1 MTASLNPLQVL
12 SNTHIHTIATCYKI
26 IRKDGTFLYLSDHNH
41 EITFEGN
48 VYTPAGGVMSSAK
61 QKRNSLDTDNLELQG
76 FLTSDAIT
84 TEDLR
89 AGKYR
94 DAQVVIT
101 VIDYTKP
108 YRPYLTRE
116 IYHIAETVQH
126 DNFWLAKHEGITRQL
141 NQDVGRIYSATC
153 RYQLGDTSCGVNLA
167 SFTHAATITSVTDA
181 RAAFILN
188 VPTLTGVTDNTSY
201 FKYGR
206 AEFLTGNNAG
216 ETFEIATQSAT
227 AGTATTI
234 TLAYDTPFDIEDT
247 DTLNVIAGCTR
258 QGEYCVSRFSNL
270 PKFGGFPTIPGTS
283 KAQETPPAR

>member
-1 MTASLNPLQVL
+1 MTATPNPLQML
-12 SNTHIHTIATCYKI
+12 SHAHVHTLASCYKI
-26 IRKDGTFLYLSDHNH
+26 TRKDGTSLFLSDHNH
-41 EITFEGN
+41 EITFDGD

-84 TEDLR
+84 SEDLR

-108 YRPYLTRE
+108 YRPYQTRE
-116 IYHIAETVQH
+116 IYHIAETVEH
-126 DNFWLAKHEGITRQL
+126 DNFWLAKHEGVTRQL
-141 NQDVGRIYSATC
+141 NQDVGRLYTAPC
-153 RYQLGDTSCGVNLA
+153 RYQLGDASCGVSLTG
-167 SFTHAATITSVTDA
+167 FTHSATITAVSDA
-181 RAAFILN
+181 RAAFTLD
-188 VPTLTGVTDNTSY
+188 VPALTGVTDNTAY

-216 ETFEIATQSAT
+216 TTFEIATQSAT

-234 TLAYDTPFDIEDT
+234 TLAYDTPFDIQDT

-258 QGEYCVSRFSNL
+258 QGAYCVSRFSNL
-270 PKFGGFPTIPGTS
+270 AKFGGFPTIPGTS
-283 KAQETPPAR
+283 KTQETPPAR